1 MNTPK
6 EPHQPLFEIPS
17 EPRTRTS
24 DVLLALAERSKESEI
39 TLRILSERFGD
50 RTFGMLLVLF
60 SIFNVIPF
68 VSLFAGLFVV
78 SLGLQMAAGM
88 SRAWLPAAILD
99 RRLPAERVRAAL
111 LAFEPKVRAIE
122 RYVRPRW
129 RFSEAPIFDRIN
141 GLIIAF
147 LGIIIMIPLPLT
159 NLGPAFL
166 VVFMG
171 LGLLERDGLLQI
183 IAACISLIMMTLI
196 TYLIFGLNA

>member
-1 MNTPK
+1 MYTPK

-196 TYLIFGLNA
+196 TYLILGLNA

>member
-196 TYLIFGLNA
+196 TYLILGLNA